1 MGSKFLINYLRQK
14 WCDLQSLFVAPRLGC
29 ACAQPSCGLGL
40 LRMNSSRAA
49 NRTCRLCVFKE
60 VHLTSTSFLK
70 AIFKAVYR
78 QCVDVLLGKTVP
90 SIYNPLRKEAQSTIV
105 TTTIS
110 LRQFPAVSSGYSIF
124 SLVKEA

>member
-1 MGSKFLINYLRQK
+1 M
-14 WCDLQSLFVAPRLGC
+14 
-29 ACAQPSCGLGL
+29 
-40 LRMNSSRAA
+40 SSSHAA
-49 NRTCRLCVFKE
+49 DRTCRLCVFKE

-90 SIYNPLRKEAQSTIV
+90 SIYNPLRKEVQSSV

-110 LRQFPAVSSGYSIF
+110 LRQFPAVSSGYSTF
-124 SLVKEA
+124 SVVKEA